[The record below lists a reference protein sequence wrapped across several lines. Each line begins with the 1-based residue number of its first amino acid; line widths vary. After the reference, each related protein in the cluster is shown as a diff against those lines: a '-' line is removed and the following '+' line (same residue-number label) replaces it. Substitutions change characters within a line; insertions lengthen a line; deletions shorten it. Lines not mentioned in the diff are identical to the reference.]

1 MRMTGNIVRQKD
13 AKKVVYMAMDQKVRE
28 VVQKLDSC
36 RDGRELSRIAEE
48 RVEEKNDVVE
58 VS

>member
-1 MRMTGNIVRQKD
+1 MRQKD
-13 AKKVVYMAMDQKVRE
+13 AKKVVYMAMDQNVRE

-36 RDGRELSRIAEE
+36 RDGRELFRIAEE

>member
-1 MRMTGNIVRQKD
+1 MRMIGNIVRQKD
-13 AKKVVYMAMDQKVRE
+13 AKKVVYMAMDQKARE
-28 VVQKLDSC
+28 AVEKLDSC

>member
-1 MRMTGNIVRQKD
+1 MRQKD
-13 AKKVVYMAMDQKVRE
+13 AKKVVYMAMDQQVRE